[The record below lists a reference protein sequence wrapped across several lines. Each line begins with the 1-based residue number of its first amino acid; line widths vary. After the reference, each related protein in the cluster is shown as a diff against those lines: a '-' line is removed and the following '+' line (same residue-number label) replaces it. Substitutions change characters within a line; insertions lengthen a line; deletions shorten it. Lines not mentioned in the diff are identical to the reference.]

1 LNIVQRQGSAR
12 RMQSSV
18 EGEFGLT
25 EVEISAV
32 GNRAEHA
39 DYIGLILRD
48 TTRENAEVSAP
59 TDMKFPDATLEDV
72 VRASVE
78 AIERRSIHEAIAK
91 SLGNRTA
98 AARYLGISRQ
108 SLHTK
113 LRKYRIGAD

>member
-1 LNIVQRQGSAR
+1 
-12 RMQSSV
+12 MQSSV

-32 GNRAEHA
+32 GNRAENA
-39 DYIGLILRD
+39 DYVGLVLRESP
-48 TTRENAEVSAP
+48 RESEAVSAL
-59 TDMKFPDATLEDV
+59 TDMTFPEATLEEV

-78 AIERRSIHEAIAK
+78 AIERRCIEEAIAK

-113 LRKYRIGAD
+113 LRKYRIDSA